1 MSVLIETSLGTI
13 VVDLFLTER
22 PKCSLNFIK
31 LCQMK
36 HYNFCTFHSVQKNLV
51 AQTGDPTG
59 TGRGGF
65 SVFTHLYGEQAR
77 YFDAEKKPKIS
88 HATRGLVSM
97 VENGHG
103 QHGSQ
108 FFITLAD
115 DLPYLDNKHT
125 VFGRLAEGLEFI
137 DKINEVF
144 CDKENRPFRNIRIHH
159 TIVLDDPFDTPRTLV
174 YPKSPERFPKA
185 MFGDGGIPRIEE
197 DEELDEEV
205 GLSPTRLKEVQAEQE
220 AKTHAQLLTL
230 IGDLPDADVKPPD
243 NVLFVCRLNPVTTSE
258 DLEIIFSR
266 FGEIKS
272 CEVIRDRRTG
282 ASLQYAF
289 VEFENESDCENAYF
303 KMDKV
308 IIDDRRIHVDFS
320 QSVAKEWQKYRRE
333 QKAVVIR
340 DPKPPRPARG
350 QSRHEPSH
358 RHERR
363 ERSRSPRA
371 SRRFE
376 KRPSQDSKRTRSPVS
391 SHPKENVGSPKHKPL
406 PGADLDLVVSGSD
419 ELSSSSSS
427 LSSSHARKKKKHRK
441 HSRSDEVLLGLPPV
455 DDEKEEHDRRSL
467 LQFLYELHQMFDL
480 ENNSTETFLFPRDEM
495 TLFKLVLQE
504 HCNMKEHSDPH
515 LLWFNVCRHR
525 IHSTTSSGGELCSLA
540 EKVDSLLNTFNVV
553 DRTTLLSRILSEF
566 QDNVEMKQYVFDT
579 KYLVCSQSLDWF
591 EYLALELL
599 TSYNVPNIRFSL
611 SANAGDSVKELLF
624 FQFRQCTPHLVS
636 YYKKCTVTDV
646 LLSYLGLSINI
657 KDSIRLLRLLN
668 RPKRGLERETFY
680 TLRLLT
686 RQSNL
691 SATQIAM
698 SFVTLTQ
705 LGGSQDMYAVLKPW
719 SSGLHHLVDCLA
731 KCQDAL
737 SGVTDELVLVTTG
750 SGDRMNLEDACSAV
764 KHCIRTAGQLLKKPL
779 RGAKTCP
786 GDSDYDTVF
795 TASNINE
802 ALERL
807 NQKLARIMNS
817 TTLPK
822 FCDETPGRSLS
833 RGGSLRGRA
842 AARLGRFLLVVSEQ
856 RSELSNIITTQPCG
870 SFSATPM
877 SSRLPQTPSA
887 TIHST
892 VTTPTTEGRGD
903 QLLRMFL
910 SPQTPS
916 VSHQAVEANNEN
928 LPGSIA
934 PATSLIPDLTDET
947 SMPERPVFSLYQT
960 NLDWAD
966 TGFSPPPRRSSLT
979 RANNMVGDWN
989 SQSMPAW
996 SERRLG
1002 RIPLAETQAS
1012 VKTLSNVSTPTKV
1025 RASPVKKPRTLFI
1038 DGSTDELQGS
1048 AMTTEPV
1055 VRNVTNTKSQQNKG
1069 ANTRKKRLSNPKVD
1083 GKQRCLTDF
1092 FRI

>member
-1 MSVLIETSLGTI
+1 MSVLIETSLGVI

-159 TIVLDDPFDTPRTLV
+159 TIVLDDPFDTPKALI

-333 QKAVVIR
+333 QKAVVDR
-340 DPKPPRPARG
+340 DPKPPRPNRG
-350 QSRHEPSH
+350 HSRHEPSH
-358 RHERR
+358 RHEGH
-363 ERSRSPRA
+363 ERNRSPRA

-376 KRPSQDSKRTRSPVS
+376 KRLPQDSKRTRSPVS
-391 SHPKENVGSPKHKPL
+391 SHPKEDVGSPKHKPL

-427 LSSSHARKKKKHRK
+427 LSSSHAKKKKKHRK
-441 HSRSDEVLLGLPPV
+441 HS
-455 DDEKEEHDRRSL
+455 
-467 LQFLYELHQMFDL
+467 
-480 ENNSTETFLFPRDEM
+480 
-495 TLFKLVLQE
+495 
-504 HCNMKEHSDPH
+504 
-515 LLWFNVCRHR
+515 
-525 IHSTTSSGGELCSLA
+525 STTSSGSELRSLA

-566 QDNVEMKQYVFDT
+566 RDNMEMKQYVFDT
-579 KYLVCSQSLDWF
+579 KYL
-591 EYLALELL
+591 YLVLELL
-599 TSYNVPNIRFSL
+599 TSYSVPNIRFSL

-624 FQFRQCTPHLVS
+624 SQFRQCTPHLVS

-705 LGGSQDMYAVLKPW
+705 LGGSQDIYALLKPW

-764 KHCIRTAGQLLKKPL
+764 KHCIRTAGQILRKPL
-779 RGAKTCP
+779 IGAKTCP

-842 AARLGRFLLVVSEQ
+842 AARLGRYLLVVSEQ

-870 SFSATPM
+870 EFSATPM

-887 TIHST
+887 TIHPA

-916 VSHQAVEANNEN
+916 VSHQAVEANNKN
-928 LPGSIA
+928 SPGSTA
-934 PATSLIPDLTDET
+934 PAPSLIPDLTDET

-966 TGFSPPPRRSSLT
+966 AGFSPPPRRSSLT
-979 RANNMVGDWN
+979 RTNNMVGDWN

-1002 RIPLAETQAS
+1002 RVPLIETQAS

-1025 RASPVKKPRTLFI
+1025 RTSPVKKPRTLFA
-1038 DGSTDELQGS
+1038 DGSTGS
-1048 AMTTEPV
+1048 AVTAESV
-1055 VRNVTNTKSQQNKG
+1055 VRITANTKSQQNKG
-1069 ANTRKKRLSNPKVD
+1069 ANTRKKRLPNSKVD
-1083 GKQRCLTDF
+1083 GKQRSLTDF